1 MRPSLRCCS
10 ERELFQSSQT
20 QSQLSREHV
29 LVSLGLRKS
38 SPTAKYLES
47 DMKIGKLHGM
57 KYDTMESSSGYPTF
71 SKLHLAKALNMPEE
85 EMDKVEKDFAKAA
98 GSVHTETE
106 ESPSKKQKVDKGGSA
121 EDKEQ
126 AKHEMS
132 EAEAKTFKQEVLSE
146 IQEMM
151 LYGVET
157 ERVTWL
163 KDRSR
168 EVLTVAMG
176 SSSL

>member
-1 MRPSLRCCS
+1 MTR
-10 ERELFQSSQT
+10 
-20 QSQLSREHV
+20 V
-29 LVSLGLRKS
+29 
-38 SPTAKYLES
+38 
-47 DMKIGKLHGM
+47 DI
-57 KYDTMESSSGYPTF
+57 
-71 SKLHLAKALNMPEE
+71 
-85 EMDKVEKDFAKAA
+85 DKVEKDFAKAA

-106 ESPSKKQKVDKGGSA
+106 ESSSKKQKVDKGESA
-121 EDKEQ
+121 EDEEQ

>member
-1 MRPSLRCCS
+1 
-10 ERELFQSSQT
+10 
-20 QSQLSREHV
+20 
-29 LVSLGLRKS
+29 
-38 SPTAKYLES
+38 
-47 DMKIGKLHGM
+47 
-57 KYDTMESSSGYPTF
+57 MESSIGYPTF
-71 SKLHLAKALNMPEE
+71 SQLHLAKPLNMTEE
-85 EMDKVEKDFAKAA
+85 EMDKVEKDFAKAG

-106 ESPSKKQKVDKGGSA
+106 ESSSKKQKVDKGESA
-121 EDKEQ
+121 EGNEQ

-151 LYGVET
+151 LSDVET
-157 ERVTWL
+157 EGATWL

-176 SSSL
+176 SSSLYSEAALGASLDDYSVLLHRN